1 MDEQNFKKPY
11 ESLENAPQPAEQ
23 SKTEQTKSEQPKSEQ
38 PKAEQPI
45 AQQPE
50 AEQSSAQTQPEPVR
64 TAAAPEQELD
74 LDPALDRG
82 IEEPENDETPEPPV
96 EQPAEPEPIA
106 PLMPIIE
113 QAPYVKQ
120 SQGEAPKS
128 GGIRLFAGI
137 VAAVLVMCACVTGGY
152 FMGSGRSAG
161 SGKVDLATKPEAK
174 DAKSISEVYAAV
186 DPSVVGIYVYNENGI
201 ASSASGVVY
210 KNGYIVTNDHIYDGT
225 QNPKF
230 KIYTY
235 DGKSYDATYV
245 AGDTRSDL
253 AVLKTNA
260 TGLKAATFG
269 NSDELAVGETV
280 VAVGCSNGA
289 DEEAALSQGCISA
302 LNRRLSITSKYTGKF
317 IQTDSAIN
325 PGNSGGA
332 LCNLYGQ
339 VVGITSAKLVD
350 SQYDNVGFAIPTVQ
364 MKKVADSLIAN
375 GYVKG
380 RAKLGIS
387 YYNVTSLAAEI
398 NNVPSG
404 LQIAQIDEKSGLYG
418 KAEVKDIITHVN
430 EKELTSAEVLFDVLE
445 NSTAGQTL
453 NLTLYS
459 ASKKNAYTCQVKLLE
474 DKGSSSYNNSSSS
487 GNSSSGSKTTPKED
501 DNSSKNQYNSSQFSF
516 PNGN

>member
-1 MDEQNFKKPY
+1 MDEHNFEKPY
-11 ESLENAPQPAEQ
+11 ESLENAPHSA
-23 SKTEQTKSEQPKSEQ
+23 EQPKAEQFKAEQ
-38 PKAEQPI
+38 PKAEQPQVEQPG
-45 AQQPE
+45 AEQPAAEQAKAPQPE
-50 AEQSSAQTQPEPVR
+50 TAR
-64 TAAAPEQELD
+64 TGAAPQPEQELD

-82 IEEPENDETPEPPV
+82 IEEPENGEAPEPPA

-113 QAPYVKQ
+113 QAPYVKP
-120 SQGEAPKS
+120 QGEAPKS

-186 DPSVVGIYVYNENGI
+186 DPSVVGIYVYNESGI

-210 KNGYIVTNDHIYDGT
+210 KNGYIITNDHIYDGT

-459 ASKKNAYTCQVKLLE
+459 ASKKTAYTCQVKLLE

>member
-1 MDEQNFKKPY
+1 MDEHNFEQLNKAP
-11 ESLENAPQPAEQ
+11 ESNPPQA
-23 SKTEQTKSEQPKSEQ
+23 
-38 PKAEQPI
+38 
-45 AQQPE
+45 
-50 AEQSSAQTQPEPVR
+50 QPEPPVQQAQSADPVQ
-64 TAAAPEQELD
+64 TPSVAEPELELD
-74 LDPALDRG
+74 PTLDRG
-82 IEEPENDETPEPPV
+82 IEEAQGSSTAP
-96 EQPAEPEPIA
+96 QPAAQEPQPEPIA

-113 QAPYVKQ
+113 QAPYAPP
-120 SQGEAPKS
+120 QGESAKA

-152 FMGSGRSAG
+152 FMGSGHSAG
-161 SGKVDLATKPEAK
+161 TSRVDLAAKPEAK

-186 DPSVVGIYVYNENGI
+186 DPSVVGIYVYNESGI

-210 KNGYIVTNDHIYDGT
+210 KNGYIVTNDHIYDGV
-225 QNPKF
+225 QEPKF

-253 AVLKTNA
+253 AVLKTTA

-364 MKKVADSLIAN
+364 MKQVADSLIAN

-387 YYNVTSLAAEI
+387 YYDVTSLAAEI
-398 NNVPSG
+398 NGVPSG
-404 LQIAQIDEKSGLYG
+404 LQIAQIDESSCLHG

-430 EKELTSAEVLFDVLE
+430 GNEITSAEVLFDALE
-445 NSTAGQTL
+445 SSSAGNSL
-453 NLTLYS
+453 SLTLYS
-459 ASKKNAYTCQVKLLE
+459 ATKKSTYTCQVTLLE
-474 DKGSSSYNNSSSS
+474 DKGSSSYNN
-487 GNSSSGSKTTPKED
+487 GNSSGQSGSSKNTPKEENG
-501 DNSSKNQYNSSQFSF
+501 NSSQYNSSQFSF

>member
-1 MDEQNFKKPY
+1 MDEHNFKKPY
-11 ESLENAPQPAEQ
+11 ESLENAPQPDERP
-23 SKTEQTKSEQPKSEQ
+23 KTEQTKSEQSQ
-38 PKAEQPI
+38 AEQPT

-50 AEQSSAQTQPEPVR
+50 AELSGVQMQPEPVR

-82 IEEPENDETPEPPV
+82 IEELENGETPKPPV

-113 QAPYVKQ
+113 QAPYVKP
-120 SQGEAPKS
+120 QGEVPKS

-210 KNGYIVTNDHIYDGT
+210 KNGYIITNDHIYDGT

-280 VAVGCSNGA
+280 IAVGCSNGA

-339 VVGITSAKLVD
+339 VVGITSAKLVA

-398 NNVPSG
+398 NNMPSG

-459 ASKKNAYTCQVKLLE
+459 VSKKTAYTCQVKLLE

>member
-1 MDEQNFKKPY
+1 MDEHNFEKPY

-23 SKTEQTKSEQPKSEQ
+23 SKTEQTKFEQPQ
-38 PKAEQPI
+38 AEQPI
-45 AQQPE
+45 AQQPK
-50 AEQSSAQTQPEPVR
+50 AEQPGAQTQPEPVR
-64 TAAAPEQELD
+64 TGAAPGPEQELD

-82 IEEPENDETPEPPV
+82 IEEPENGETPEPPV

-174 DAKSISEVYAAV
+174 DAKSISEVYATV

-404 LQIAQIDEKSGLYG
+404 LQIAQIDEQSSLYG
-418 KAEVKDIITHVN
+418 KAEVKDFITHVN
-430 EKELTSAEVLFDVLE
+430 GKELTSAEVLFDVLE
-445 NSTAGQTL
+445 NSTAGQTV

-459 ASKKNAYTCQVKLLE
+459 ASKKTSYTCQVKLLE

-487 GNSSSGSKTTPKED
+487 SNSSSGSKSTPKED
-501 DNSSKNQYNSSQFSF
+501 DNSSKNNYNSSQFSF